1 MENMDIRN
9 KIVDLRL
16 KNYEVARE
24 IGVTANTF
32 CRWLQVPL
40 TPVKR
45 ELIERTIRKLCE
57 KNKEIRTCE
66 NLLASP
72 HVEPLSDIW
81 CAAVNRRN
89 QAIIKVN
96 KLVGVETFAAD
107 LRLPERKG
115 QKKVG

>member
-1 MENMDIRN
+1 MESYVWFLVCLFQEMKKKIVVLKGAIKMENMDIRN

-57 KNKEIRTCE
+57 KNKEI
-66 NLLASP
+66 SY
-72 HVEPLSDIW
+72 
-81 CAAVNRRN
+81 
-89 QAIIKVN
+89 
-96 KLVGVETFAAD
+96 
-107 LRLPERKG
+107 
-115 QKKVG
+115 